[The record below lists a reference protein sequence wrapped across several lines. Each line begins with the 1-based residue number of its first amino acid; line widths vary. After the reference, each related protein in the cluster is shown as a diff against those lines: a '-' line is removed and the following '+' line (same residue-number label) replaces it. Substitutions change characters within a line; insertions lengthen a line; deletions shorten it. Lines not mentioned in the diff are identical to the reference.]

1 MNDRNYNEAG
11 VSPKQIFEIMKINI
25 FDNFYTYSYSSINK
39 DYLYTRKTL
48 FNILHKIT
56 KKLGFKSQTFFLCT
70 LYLDMIFS
78 IKKKININLNSLG
91 LAALCLAAKYVEN
104 DPIVPHL
111 QYFLKVY
118 NYILGYK
125 SLISISDLKYAEVM
139 ALKLLNY
146 KLNYYTIYDFNSFL
160 FGHGILKLEQI
171 KEIEDTKPHIYYRNK
186 RKDFCFNHT
195 SSLMIKSILEKI
207 YQRSRYYLDLVINET
222 KLNFKYNSLIL
233 SIYIMKKSVFEI
245 LAHEQNIALYEKN
258 EREQFYKRNSSCFRE
273 IMHSFYNIDYETN
286 EQYRELQIDEEIQ
299 EIFENK
305 EKTKIDFGKI
315 SLCGYKTKKKKEDEK
330 ENNILDFNK
339 LNNNEIDNRS
349 LFASSVTNGFF
360 KRLRLKPNFDEV
372 NKSHHERNIAS
383 SKKERNTINYNNDN
397 TYDNIN
403 INMNINEDRL
413 SFKNRELK
421 KRILSHANKSA
432 SNISI
437 HNKSKDKDKDKNK
450 EREESINK
458 INKRLS
464 NISIKT
470 SEKNNGCSSN
480 KLLQRIE
487 NYNKLKNKIMSN
499 NDKNIDIDYS
509 INTFHGSNFCLNKK
523 PELKTEENSP
533 MHTENKTNTKKTI
546 NYLNYSRM
554 NKFIKIKGVNNGKEK
569 TDYSCSY
576 ANNNDNNDNDETNKN
591 DISNDN
597 INNAKNSKKSYEKRP
612 YYKKFIHQNTT
623 IDNYVPVASM
633 TRNGICSN
641 FNSTNITS
649 DVDKNQYNSI
659 NPETLG
665 PNNNNEIINKNLK
678 INPFYNNRRSIGKN
692 KSVLNSVINSNIN
705 SNINTLNTSINLGNE
720 NNNNNATKEPIKIN
734 RYKKRLYSILNTKS
748 NDISGDIQT
757 DNTVIIKDNNTNN
770 KMVIE
775 PYNQAIPNNK
785 KRIYSRFLTN
795 NSVFGRNKNNNIQID
810 TKDTSYDD
818 NKGITSHHFYRHN
831 RSKVNINTQRNSE
844 IQNSENNKSFIEP
857 KRRIAFLLGKQNR
870 KLNNTLKEINQAI
883 ARSKNKEIKNEN
895 KNDNDSNE
903 GKEKEKEKERTLNIL
918 NNNDKEKEISNN
930 IKINFTKSIRQKY
943 LTINNKNSNSSGNIN
958 NNINKDCN
966 NNYHTTANINEN
978 TNLNTN
984 SNINTNS
991 TSIRK
996 RYSKKN
1002 IHKVN
1007 QPIIVEPSIN
1017 SKISEIPMSRK
1028 LSDAEKKDNSTDNK
1042 SLKKNPIYK
1051 MMNQTRTLF
1060 KRNIK
1065 EEEQNKERE
1074 NENKNDIN
1082 EDNEN
1087 NYENNKKSLY
1097 HNANINFYK
1106 SQRFFYKNKNEKYA
1120 EEKRNK
1126 EEISKNQQDMKL
1138 GSSYIRNIIDNNK
1151 LTKDKKENKF
1161 QSHKSSYN
1169 RFPNNN
1175 SNMNINIENKN
1186 SIINGNELNQIPK
1199 YKKIYRRNNVNV
1211 NVNGNGLN
1219 KNDSFNDKNENG
1231 PINGDNNNYRSNNSI
1246 NNNGEGKVKGSTFYK
1261 FPFYRKTGNYNTT
1274 IFNRK

>member
-1 MNDRNYNEAG
+1 MNDSNINEAG
-11 VSPKQIFEIMKINI
+11 VSPKQIFEIMKTNI

-39 DYLYTRKTL
+39 DYLYSRKTL

-56 KKLGFKSQTFFLCT
+56 KRLGFKSQTFYLCT

-91 LAALCLAAKYVEN
+91 LATLCLAAKYVEN

-125 SLISISDLKYAEVM
+125 SVISISDLKSAEVM
-139 ALKLLNY
+139 VLKLLNY

-171 KEIEDTKPHIYYRNK
+171 KEIEDINPRRYYRNK

-207 YQRSRYYLDLVINET
+207 YQRSRYYLDLVLNES

-233 SIYIMKKSVFEI
+233 SIYIMRKSVFEI
-245 LAHEQNIALYEKN
+245 LAHEQNIDLYEKN
-258 EREQFYKRNSSCFRE
+258 EREQFYKRNSSCFRQ
-273 IMHSFYNIDYETN
+273 IMHNFYNIDYETN
-286 EQYRELQIDEEIQ
+286 EQYRELLVDEEIQ

-305 EKTKIDFGKI
+305 EKAKIDFGKI

-330 ENNILDFNK
+330 ENNILDFNR
-339 LNNNEIDNRS
+339 LNNKDIDNTS
-349 LFASSVTNGFF
+349 LFSSSVTCGFF

-372 NKSHHERNIAS
+372 NKSHHEINMAS
-383 SKKERNTINYNNDN
+383 SKKERNTIGYNNDN

-403 INMNINEDRL
+403 LNMNINEERI

-437 HNKSKDKDKDKNK
+437 QNKSKDKNKDKDKDKNI
-450 EREESINK
+450 EREESTNK
-458 INKRLS
+458 INKKLS
-464 NISIKT
+464 NISFKT
-470 SEKNNGCSSN
+470 NEKKNGCNSN

-487 NYNKLKNKIMSN
+487 NYNRIKNKIMSN
-499 NDKNIDIDYS
+499 NDKKIDIDYS
-509 INTFHGSNFCLNKK
+509 INTFHGSNFSLNKK

-533 MHTENKTNTKKTI
+533 MNTENKTNTKKTI

-569 TDYSCSY
+569 TEYSCSC
-576 ANNNDNNDNDETNKN
+576 ANNNDNDEINKN
-591 DISNDN
+591 DVSHDN
-597 INNAKNSKKSYEKRP
+597 INNAKNSKKSYEKRT

-623 IDNYVPVASM
+623 IDNYLSVASM

-659 NPETLG
+659 NAETLRTI
-665 PNNNNEIINKNLK
+665 NNENTNKNLK
-678 INPFYNNRRSIGKN
+678 INPFYNNRRSIGKY
-692 KSVLNSVINSNIN
+692 KSVLNSAINSNLN

-720 NNNNNATKEPIKIN
+720 TNNNNNGTKEPIKIN
-734 RYKKRLYSILNTKS
+734 RYKKRFYNILNTKS

-757 DNTVIIKDNNTNN
+757 DNTLIIKDNNNNN

-795 NSVFGRNKNNNIQID
+795 NSIFGRKNNNNMQID

-818 NKGITSHHFYRHN
+818 NKGITSHNFYRHN

-844 IQNSENNKSFIEP
+844 VQKSENNKSFIEP
-857 KRRIAFLLGKQNR
+857 KRRITFLLGKQNS
-870 KLNNTLKEINQAI
+870 KINNTLKEINQAI
-883 ARSKNKEIKNEN
+883 ARSKNKEIKIEN
-895 KNDNDSNE
+895 RNDNESNE
-903 GKEKEKEKERTLNIL
+903 EKERNLNILNNKEKEKE
-918 NNNDKEKEISNN
+918 KEKEISNN
-930 IKINFTKSIRQKY
+930 IKANFTKSIRQKY

-958 NNINKDCN
+958 NTIKKNCN
-966 NNYHTTANINEN
+966 NNYNTTANINEN
-978 TNLNTN
+978 TKINTNTN
-984 SNINTNS
+984 SNTNANTNTYS
-991 TSIRK
+991 TSIKK

-1002 IHKVN
+1002 IHKVS
-1007 QPIIVEPSIN
+1007 QPIIVDTSIN
-1017 SKISEIPMSRK
+1017 SKISKIPISRK

-1042 SLKKNPIYK
+1042 SLKKNSIYK
-1051 MMNQTRTLF
+1051 LMNQTRTLF

-1074 NENKNDIN
+1074 NENKNNIIEN
-1082 EDNEN
+1082 NEN
-1087 NYENNKKSLY
+1087 NDEDNKKGLY
-1097 HNANINFYK
+1097 HDTNINFYK

-1126 EEISKNQQDMKL
+1126 EEISKNQQDIKL
-1138 GSSYIRNIIDNNK
+1138 GNSYIRNIMDNNK
-1151 LTKDKKENKF
+1151 LTKDKKENKY
-1161 QSHKSSYN
+1161 QSQKNSYN
-1169 RFPNNN
+1169 RFPNDN
-1175 SNMNINIENKN
+1175 SNVNIENKN
-1186 SIINGNELNQIPK
+1186 SICNGNELNQIPK
-1199 YKKIYRRNNVNV
+1199 YKKVYRRSNV
-1211 NVNGNGLN
+1211 NGLN
-1219 KNDSFNDKNENG
+1219 KNESFNDKNENG
-1231 PINGDNNNYRSNNSI
+1231 AINGDNNNYRSNNLI
-1246 NNNGEGKVKGSTFYK
+1246 NNNGERKIKGSTFYK